1 MNELLTASLPK
12 TVTAPARSAPL
23 AIDSIR
29 ACLEGAVPSVMAT
42 CDAEGEP
49 NVSLIS
55 QVHYVDGARVAL
67 SYQFFNKTRRNILAT
82 RTASVAIVDP
92 MTLAQYRLTLDFEET
107 QTSGP
112 LFESMKAKLAGI
124 ASHTG
129 MEGVFKLLGAD
140 IYKVRT
146 IEPIPGRTLPPPPVT
161 RNLLSAVRRACER
174 LAGCRD
180 LADLFDTAL
189 ACLEEQFGIQ
199 HGMVLML
206 DATTGRLYTVASRG
220 YPSSGIGSEVAMGE
234 GVIGVAAREGVAT
247 RIGHM
252 TSEYGYGAAI
262 RDAALSSGMSGLSST
277 EIPFPGLRAPHS
289 QIALPIMQGERAIGV
304 LFAESREAMRFWYED
319 EDALSVVASQ
329 LGAMARLAHQQEET
343 PDPDACP
350 EIAPDDPERIMVVRH
365 YHADNSIF
373 LDHDY
378 LIKGVA
384 GAIFWKLLREH
395 AESGRV
401 EFTNRELRL
410 DPLLRLPEHAE
421 NLEARL
427 LLLQRRLCERD
438 SCIRIDKCGRGR
450 FRLAVHCK
458 PVLEDICASPART
471 FAV

>member
-1 MNELLTASLPK
+1 MSETSSATPAPAKNAPSLASL
-12 TVTAPARSAPL
+12 
-23 AIDSIR
+23 R
-29 ACLEGAVPSVMAT
+29 ACLEGIVPSVMAT
-42 CDAEGEP
+42 CDAQGEP

-55 QVHYVDGARVAL
+55 QVHYVDCERVAI

-82 RTASVAIVDP
+82 QTASVVIVDP
-92 MTLAQYRLTLDFEET
+92 MTLEQYRLMLDFEET
-107 QTSGP
+107 QTAGP
-112 LFESMKAKLAGI
+112 VFESMKAKLAGI

-140 IYKVRT
+140 VYRVRS
-146 IEPIPGRTLPPPPVT
+146 IAPIPGQMLPAPPAS
-161 RNLLSAVRRACER
+161 RNLLTAARRTCER
-174 LAGCRD
+174 LGRCRD

-189 ACLEEQFGIQ
+189 VCLDDLFGIE
-199 HGMVLML
+199 HGMLLML
-206 DATTGRLYTVASRG
+206 DASTGRLYTVASRG
-220 YPSSGIGSEVAMGE
+220 YPSSGIGSEVAIGE
-234 GVIGVAAREGVAT
+234 GVIGVAAREGVPI

-252 TSEYGYGAAI
+252 TSEYGYSAAI
-262 RDAALSSGMSGLSST
+262 RDSARSSGLSGLPAT
-277 EIPFPGLRAPHS
+277 EIPFPGLDRPHS
-289 QIALPIMQGERAIGV
+289 QIALPIMQGDRAIGV

-319 EDALSVVASQ
+319 EDALGVVASH
-329 LGAMARLAHQQEET
+329 LGAMARLAHQHEDRPE
-343 PDPDACP
+343 PGGCP
-350 EIAPDDPERIMVVRH
+350 EPPEVQPERTMVVRH

-438 SCIRIDKCGRGR
+438 SCIRIVKCGRGR
-450 FRLAVHCK
+450 FRLAIGCEL
-458 PVLEDICASPART
+458 VLEDICATAARPM
-471 FAV
+471 AV

>member
-1 MNELLTASLPK
+1 MSELGFPNAAATTTARLT
-12 TVTAPARSAPL
+12 V
-23 AIDSIR
+23 DSIR
-29 ACLEGAVPSVMAT
+29 ACLEGVVPSVMAT
-42 CDAEGEP
+42 CDAQGEP

-55 QVHYVDGARVAL
+55 QVHYVDGERVAL

-82 RTASVAIVDP
+82 RAASVAIVDP
-92 MTLAQYRLTLDFEET
+92 ITLAQYRLTLDFEET
-107 QTSGP
+107 QTAGP

-140 IYKVRT
+140 VYKVRR
-146 IEPIPGRTLPPPPVT
+146 IVPIQGSALSPPPLT
-161 RNLLSAVRRACER
+161 HNLLTAARRSCER
-174 LAGCRD
+174 LARCRD

-189 ACLEEQFGIQ
+189 DCLQERFGIE

-220 YPSSGIGSEVAMGE
+220 YASSGIGSEVAMGE
-234 GVIGVAAREGVAT
+234 GVIGVAAREGVPI

-262 RDAALSSGMSGLSST
+262 RDSAISSGLANVAAND
-277 EIPFPGLRAPHS
+277 IPFPGLREPHS
-289 QIALPIMQGERAIGV
+289 QIALPIMQGDRAIGV

-319 EDALSVVASQ
+319 EDALSVVASH
-329 LGAMARLAHQQEET
+329 LGAMARLAHQQEEA
-343 PDPDACP
+343 PEPGACP
-350 EIAPDDPERIMVVRH
+350 EPPALQPERTMVVRH

-395 AESGRV
+395 AASGRV

-410 DPLLRLPEHAE
+410 DPALRLPEHAE

-438 SCIRIDKCGRGR
+438 SCIRIVKCGRGR
-450 FRLAVHCK
+450 FRLAIGCEL
-458 PVLEDICASPART
+458 VLEDICATAARQPAL
-471 FAV
+471 

>member
-1 MNELLTASLPK
+1 MNELLTSSLAMTVNPSASGNSL
-12 TVTAPARSAPL
+12 TVHA
-23 AIDSIR
+23 IR
-29 ACLEGAVPSVMAT
+29 ACLEGVVPSVMAT
-42 CDAEGEP
+42 CDAVGEP

-55 QVHYVDGARVAL
+55 QVHYVDCERVAL

-82 RTASVAIVDP
+82 RTASVAVIDP
-92 MTLAQYRLTLDFEET
+92 ITLAQYRLTLDFEET
-107 QTSGP
+107 QTEGP

-140 IYKVRT
+140 ICKVRT
-146 IEPIPGRTLPPPPVT
+146 ITPIPGRTLPPPPLE
-161 RNLLSAVRRACER
+161 RNLLTAARRSCER
-174 LAGCRD
+174 LARCRD

-189 ACLEEQFGIQ
+189 HCLKEQFGIE

-220 YPSSGIGSEVAMGE
+220 YASSGIGSEVAIGE
-234 GVIGVAAREGVAT
+234 GVIGVAAREGVPI

-252 TSEYGYGAAI
+252 TSEYRYSAAI
-262 RDAALSSGMSGLSST
+262 RDTALSSGMGGLAAN
-277 EIPFPGLRAPHS
+277 EIPFPGLREPHS
-289 QIALPIMQGERAIGV
+289 QIALPIMQGDRAIGV

-343 PDPDACP
+343 PETGGCP
-350 EIAPDDPERIMVVRH
+350 EPPALQPERTMVVRH

-395 AESGRV
+395 AASGRV

-410 DPLLRLPEHAE
+410 DPALRLPEHAE

-438 SCIRIDKCGRGR
+438 SCIRIVKCGRGR
-450 FRLAVHCK
+450 FRLAIGCEL
-458 PVLEDICASPART
+458 VLDDITAGRQL
-471 FAV
+471 AV